1 MPVRYS
7 AVPLGLVLVGSLVLL
22 GCGQSAG
29 EGGHGGSGGTD
40 PELASVEMYVFDWSA
55 LPLNLTPAA
64 GGSPLP
70 PEVPLEGVEVC
81 QLDADNCVTTD
92 SEGLAE
98 IFFPRDGKE
107 IVFTIV
113 HEGYGRWLVSNVVDE
128 TFPELWPLDSPVRF
142 PLYTH
147 EYLEAIAAQVE
158 VSYPWEKGMAA
169 LGRWPPQ
176 REVKFIPVGPTAD
189 EVGAAFYFDDD
200 TIRYSL
206 EAGATGIFSA
216 INDFPLSQGGFAE
229 VTAGVHQFELS
240 VEAGDCTQAS
250 WSWPGDAPNRFRI
263 PVLAGYTTY
272 GSMRCGESPF

>member
-7 AVPLGLVLVGSLVLL
+7 AVLLGVVLVGSLLL
-22 GCGQSAG
+22 VGCGQSVG
-29 EGGHGGSGGTD
+29 EGGNGGSGGTD
-40 PELASVEMYVFDWSA
+40 PDPEFASVEMYVFDWSA

-64 GGSPLP
+64 GGSSSPR
-70 PEVPLEGVEVC
+70 EVPLEGVKVC

-92 SEGLAE
+92 SEGLTE

-107 IVFTIV
+107 IAFTIV
-113 HEGYGRWLVSNVVDE
+113 HEGYGRWVVSNVIDE
-128 TFPELWPLDSPVRF
+128 RFPELFGSPVRF

-169 LGRWPPQ
+169 LGRWAPQ
-176 REVKFIPVGPTAD
+176 GEVKFIPVGPTAD

-200 TIRYSL
+200 TLRYSL
-206 EAGATGIFSA
+206 EADATGIITG
-216 INDFPLSQGGFAE
+216 INDFPLAQGGFAE
-229 VTAGVHQFELS
+229 VAPGVHQFELS
-240 VEAGDCTQAS
+240 VEAGHCTQAS
-250 WSWPGDAPNRFRI
+250 WGWPGDAPNRLRI